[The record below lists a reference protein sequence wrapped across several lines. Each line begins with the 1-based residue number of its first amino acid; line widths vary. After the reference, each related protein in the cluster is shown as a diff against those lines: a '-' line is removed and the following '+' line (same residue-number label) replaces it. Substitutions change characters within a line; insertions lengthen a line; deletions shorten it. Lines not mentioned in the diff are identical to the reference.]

1 MRSIS
6 KFATVILLV
15 ATVAGCSAGGGSSD
29 ATRQDAKIGD
39 AELKAGNPD
48 VALRLADETLVHSP
62 NDAGALTRRGS
73 ALTALGRLD
82 EARETLQKAVSVE
95 PRDIEARLALG
106 RVQLPVDPPA
116 AEASFQEVLRQDGQ
130 NAAAWNN
137 LGIARD
143 LQGHHAEAAGA
154 YRKAIA
160 AAPEMAAAR
169 VNLALSLA
177 ILGQGHEAIGLLR
190 PLAEQPGATRK
201 VRENYA
207 AVLAMTGDRQAAEH
221 ILAANMPANEL
232 APALDVLAS
241 LRTPGES
248 VTR

>member
-1 MRSIS
+1 MRSIN
-6 KFATVILLV
+6 KLATAILL
-15 ATVAGCSAGGGSSD
+15 AAAVAGCSGPGSSSD
-29 ATRQDAKIGD
+29 AARQDARIGE

-48 VALRLADETLVHSP
+48 VALRLADETLLRSP
-62 NDAGALTRRGS
+62 NDAGALTRRGT

-82 EARETLQKAVSVE
+82 EARENLQKAVSVQ
-95 PRDIEARLALG
+95 PRNIEARMALG

-116 AEASFQEVLRQDGQ
+116 AEASFQEVISEDGQ
-130 NAAAWNN
+130 NAAAWND

-143 LQGHHAEAAGA
+143 LRGHHAEAADA

-177 ILGQGHEAIGLLR
+177 ILGQGQQAIGLLR

-221 ILAANMPANEL
+221 ILSDNMPANEL
-232 APALDVLAS
+232 APAVDMLAS
-241 LRTPGES
+241 LRTPGGS

>member
-6 KFATVILLV
+6 RFATAMLL
-15 ATVAGCSAGGGSSD
+15 AAAVAGCSADSGFSD
-29 ATRQDAKIGD
+29 ASRQDARIGE

-48 VALRLADETLVHSP
+48 AALRLADETLLRYP
-62 NDAGALTRRGS
+62 NDVGALTRRGT
-73 ALTALGRLD
+73 ALTGLGRLD
-82 EARETLQKAVSVE
+82 EARENLQKAVSIQ
-95 PRDIEARLALG
+95 PRDIAARLALG
-106 RVQLPVDPPA
+106 RVQLPVDPQA

-177 ILGQGHEAIGLLR
+177 ILGQGQEAIGLLR

-207 AVLAMTGDRQAAEH
+207 AVLAMTGDRQAAEN
-221 ILAANMPANEL
+221 ILSANMPANEL
-232 APALDVLAS
+232 APAVDVLAS
-241 LRTPGES
+241 LRTPGNN